1 MLIHSTDDF
10 DDFVSAP
17 LSPAA
22 AMGPTPHAP
31 AVQAQQQGAQKMN
44 LMQMLSQP
52 SVPTPVPAAPAANLF
67 GGPTPTPSYGG
78 MSMMSPMAPAA
89 PSMGGVRTP
98 MSGGAPLGGAAVRPA
113 PAPAAKSSGGGFED
127 LWTMSLGSAKPS
139 TPVGGTGAGHA
150 GSAEGEDAGG
160 TVWQWDGCA
169 SKFGIVRRDGRLWE
183 CSCEAEWGCAVIIG
197 CGRPVALKLS
207 TEHHMNWREEVGC

>member
-1 MLIHSTDDF
+1 
-10 DDFVSAP
+10 
-17 LSPAA
+17 
-22 AMGPTPHAP
+22 MGPTPHAP

-52 SVPTPVPAAPAANLF
+52 TVPTPVPAAPAANLF

-139 TPVGGTGAGHA
+139 TPVGGTGAGKSMQA
-150 GSAEGEDAGG
+150 LQKEKTQAALFGSGMGAPASSGSFGGMGGFGNAPAKPSGGAPSSSDA
-160 TVWQWDGCA
+160 D
-169 SKFGIVRRDGRLWE
+169 DL
-183 CSCEAEWGCAVIIG
+183 
-197 CGRPVALKLS
+197 LL
-207 TEHHMNWREEVGC
+207 